1 MLRKRSG
8 FRPSVRATVDDVSYH
23 AYTLWLFTYNDLK
36 TMVFPSTAFAISNA
50 LAAYRAGWAA
60 NQTGGPLILLI
71 QLPLILSWAWIN
83 LLSFAVNNQR
93 HLSALEEDR
102 LNKPWRPVPAGRLT
116 GAQAKSLALVTYPVT
131 FLASR
136 LLGGGSAQCVLLA
149 LFGYIYNDLKGGD
162 VNWLLRNVLNACGF
176 TCFASGALEVALQS
190 PTEPGMIPWLLVIAG
205 VVCTTVHTQDMYDQP
220 GDSAAGRKTVPLV
233 IGDGPARWSIAIT
246 VAAWSWLCPL
256 YWGLA
261 AVGYFVPVALGVLVG
276 VRSLTRMTVKEDRQ
290 TFRIYN
296 AWLVSIYILPLV
308 KAYIAI

>member
-102 LNKPWRPVPAGRLT
+102 LNKPWRPVSRKIDRGASEKSCAGYLPSHLPR
-116 GAQAKSLALVTYPVT
+116 QQVVRRRKCPV
-131 FLASR
+131 
-136 LLGGGSAQCVLLA
+136 C
-149 LFGYIYNDLKGGD
+149 
-162 VNWLLRNVLNACGF
+162 
-176 TCFASGALEVALQS
+176 
-190 PTEPGMIPWLLVIAG
+190 
-205 VVCTTVHTQDMYDQP
+205 
-220 GDSAAGRKTVPLV
+220 
-233 IGDGPARWSIAIT
+233 SIA
-246 VAAWSWLCPL
+246 
-256 YWGLA
+256 
-261 AVGYFVPVALGVLVG
+261 ALWIHL
-276 VRSLTRMTVKEDRQ
+276 Q
-290 TFRIYN
+290 
-296 AWLVSIYILPLV
+296 
-308 KAYIAI
+308 